1 LAKERVRSPKII
13 HSIERL
19 IGFLAIIVILV
30 ISTIYLFD
38 LFVAAPI
45 ELPMFL
51 RQSVRIVFILF
62 FRLTAILLLRRI
74 KPLLTPHIGVQA
86 ATILLFGFLALA
98 FLVMSFGILGILGVS
113 PQTLL
118 TSAGIIQLLRV

>member
-1 LAKERVRSPKII
+1 MAKERVRSPKII